1 MATCINLLNVWSVVL
16 VKVHAMRGICDMIV
30 VCSTLAEIVVAPG
43 HSISKTSEYKGMV
56 APT

>member
-16 VKVHAMRGICDMIV
+16 VKVHAVRGICDMIV
-30 VCSTLAEIVVAPG
+30 VCSTLAEIVVAPR
-43 HSISKTSEYKGMV
+43 HSISKTSEYNGMV